1 MLYNGVESTKKVADN
16 VFSQLLNAIA
26 EVNHIIGVSS
36 SEELSK
42 GHWDAAQQ
50 WNEKSNRIIKLT
62 KELSDLKRDWD
73 NIMGGE
79 TFFDKKEDETS
90 MVLRN
95 ESSLIPEIDASKRKK
110 YVYSDKAITME
121 FTTSAGGSYS
131 YTMDKKI
138 FREVCKYTI
147 QYIEN
152 KGYAQAKDMV
162 AELEKYLLSA
172 TENKD
177 RKSPVYK
184 PLKFLAD
191 IGILKYRNGR
201 TGCYELPGSANV
213 ALDFLDN
220 FDKPN
225 K

>member
-1 MLYNGVESTKKVADN
+1 MLNGRVSDKKKDVDV

-26 EVNHIIGVSS
+26 DVNQTIGVSS

-42 GHWDAAQQ
+42 GHWDTAQQ
-50 WNEKSNRIIKLT
+50 WNEKSNRIIKIT
-62 KELSDLKRDWD
+62 KELSDLKTDWD
-73 NIMGGE
+73 NIMGENTDFGITE
-79 TFFDKKEDETS
+79 NENS
-90 MVLRN
+90 IASRN
-95 ESSLIPEIDASKRKK
+95 DSSLIPTINAPRKEK
-110 YVYSDKAITME
+110 YVYSDDAITME
-121 FTTSAGGSYS
+121 FTNPAGGSYF
-131 YTMDKKI
+131 YKMDKKI
-138 FREVCKYTI
+138 FREVCRYTV
-147 QYIEN
+147 QYIEKN
-152 KGYAQAKDMV
+152 GYAQAKVMV
-162 AELEKYLLSA
+162 VELEKYLLSA